1 MRVSNGR
8 GFRKFR
14 AGILKFLLIHHLKN
28 SENLFD
34 APYICYGFMYVLML
48 AAMIAFFVILPG
60 LELIYDKAL
69 YKAKE
74 KRNCT
79 VFAMQQDTTKIV

>member
-1 MRVSNGR
+1 
-8 GFRKFR
+8 
-14 AGILKFLLIHHLKN
+14 
-28 SENLFD
+28 
-34 APYICYGFMYVLML
+34 MYVLML